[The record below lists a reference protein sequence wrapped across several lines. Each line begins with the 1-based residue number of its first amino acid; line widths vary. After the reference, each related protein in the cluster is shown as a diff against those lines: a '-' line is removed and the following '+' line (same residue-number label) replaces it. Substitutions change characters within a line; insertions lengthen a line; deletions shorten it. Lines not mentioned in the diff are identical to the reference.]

1 MNERTDSTDRPTS
14 TPLISRRRA
23 LSLAAAG
30 AGGLVLSACG
40 SDDGAAASGTE
51 TSPTSGQLATPD
63 CTLTPEQ
70 IEGPFYTDLRL
81 ARRDITD
88 GKPGSPLTLRIA
100 VVDAATCQPISD
112 AVVDVWHADAGGL
125 YSAFT
130 EQGDDQNIDTTA
142 EKFLRG
148 IQTTDAGG
156 VATIDTIY
164 PGWYA
169 GRTTHIHLK
178 VHLSDQTRVTT
189 QLFFPDQVSTTVYAD
204 HDAYTERGP
213 KDTPNADDDFGGDSS
228 SLLMTVEGSGGG
240 HTATH
245 TIGIER

>member
-1 MNERTDSTDRPTS
+1 MSERSDSTDRPTS
-14 TPLISRRRA
+14 PPLISRRRA

-40 SDDGAAASGTE
+40 SDDGAAASGSE
-51 TSPTSGQLATPD
+51 ISPNSGQPVTPD

-88 GKPGSPLTLRIA
+88 GKPGSPLSLRIA
-100 VVDAATCQPISD
+100 VVDAKTCQPISD

-130 EQGDDQNIDTTA
+130 EQGDDQDIDTTA

-148 IQTTDAGG
+148 IQTTDASGT
-156 VATIDTIY
+156 ATIDTIY
-164 PGWYA
+164 PGWYG

-189 QLFFPDQVSTTVYAD
+189 QLFFPDEVSATVYAD
-204 HDAYTERGP
+204 RGP
-213 KDTPNADDDFGGDSS
+213 KDTPNADDDFGGDAA
-228 SLLMTVEGSGGG
+228 SLLMTVEGSGDG